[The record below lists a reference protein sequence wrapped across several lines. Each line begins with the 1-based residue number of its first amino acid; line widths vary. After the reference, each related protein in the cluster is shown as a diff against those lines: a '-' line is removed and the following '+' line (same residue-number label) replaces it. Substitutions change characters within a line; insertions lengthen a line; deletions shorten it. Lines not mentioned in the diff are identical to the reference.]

1 MDSPRPGLPT
11 DCQSW
16 LGKVA
21 MITGGASGIVK
32 ATAFELVC
40 QERCQGHHHRRAGC
54 RAVAAELGAG
64 NACYACCDVAA
75 AIERHGGLDASSV
88 DQGPFDR
95 VVAVDARGVL
105 AGAKHATRAMV
116 QCSIVCTASTAG
128 AAVVGLARASAPELA
143 RYGMRVN
150 DISPHAIPP
159 PLAMATMAQCQ
170 AVRQS

>member
-1 MDSPRPGLPT
+1 
-11 DCQSW
+11 
-16 LGKVA
+16 

-75 AIERHGGLDASSV
+75 AIERHGGLDACSKTPASSAVAWRRPPSV

-128 AAVVGLARASAPELA
+128 VQDAAAVVGLARASAPELA